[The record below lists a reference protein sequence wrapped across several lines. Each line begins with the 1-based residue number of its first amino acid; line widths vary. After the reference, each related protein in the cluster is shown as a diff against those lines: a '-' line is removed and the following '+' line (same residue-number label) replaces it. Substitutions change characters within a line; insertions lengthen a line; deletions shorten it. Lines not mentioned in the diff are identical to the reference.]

1 MEFENA
7 GFSVYVEG
15 KHFENGSFRKRRQRY
30 KRVIPSQRFTRTQ
43 IQNDRRLWRF
53 FQTVSLAF
61 CGRDPRA
68 KQKAT
73 KTKQN

>member
-30 KRVIPSQRFTRTQ
+30 KHVIPSQRFTRTQ
-43 IQNDRRLWRF
+43 IQNDRRLLRF
-53 FQTVSLAF
+53 FYFQTVSLA
-61 CGRDPRA
+61 
-68 KQKAT
+68 
-73 KTKQN
+73 